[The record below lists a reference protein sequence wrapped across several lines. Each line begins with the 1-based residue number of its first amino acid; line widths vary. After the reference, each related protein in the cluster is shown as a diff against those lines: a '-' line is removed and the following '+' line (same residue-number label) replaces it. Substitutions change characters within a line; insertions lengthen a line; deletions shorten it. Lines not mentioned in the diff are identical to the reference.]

1 MDTWPRPCST
11 IERAARPAR
20 VPHVLPLFLPTSLR
34 LDPAKAGSCMRAYPQ
49 NTRPNSSITE
59 NTSNPSRL
67 VPSTLAPSSPAH
79 QPSAIRP
86 ITPRKLALAG
96 ICRRGPSPVVTSSSA
111 SSPRPLLVLGPDC
124 SNRRQARQTTQQSSA
139 SQRPAASDERRATRR
154 ARRKAVSS
162 HVCPRPWRDQACSS
176 PFQTRRRPPRAIGP
190 PSPRVHLILQQAEA
204 QAQARAR
211 STSTSLYLRPRQ
223 IIQCINI

>member
-1 MDTWPRPCST
+1 MHESLST
-11 IERAARPAR
+11 KHSTQFFDHRKYIEPVAIGA
-20 VPHVLPLFLPTSLR
+20 
-34 LDPAKAGSCMRAYPQ
+34 LDPCPFE
-49 NTRPNSSITE
+49 SS
-59 NTSNPSRL
+59 
-67 VPSTLAPSSPAH
+67 
-79 QPSAIRP
+79 PSAIRHQAHHASQACLSGHLSQ
-86 ITPRKLALAG
+86 R
-96 ICRRGPSPVVTSSSA
+96 PSPVVTSSSA

-223 IIQCINI
+223 IIQFINI